1 MNKAERTRRFIIE
14 QSAPI
19 INKKGMAGTSLSDI
33 MEATKLAKGGIYGNF
48 ESKDEICAESFLYL
62 TENLGQQLDRAVLL
76 GQTAKEKFSNLLNAY
91 KGIKTE
97 GGCPILNFGVEADD
111 THPVMKENVKKVI
124 RSAQK
129 RFFDILANGI
139 ANNEISSDLDPKNF
153 SIKVFAMIEGAIL
166 CGRVLESNE
175 QMGIVLAAIQHEF
188 ETYLI

>member
-62 TENLGQQLDRAVLL
+62 TENLAQQLDRAVLL

-175 QMGIVLAAIQHEF
+175 QMGIVLTAIQLEF
-188 ETYLI
+188 ERYLI

>member
-1 MNKAERTRRFIIE
+1 
-14 QSAPI
+14 
-19 INKKGMAGTSLSDI
+19 MAGTSLSDI

-48 ESKDEICAESFLYL
+48 ESKDEICVESFLYL
-62 TENLGQQLDRAVLL
+62 TETLAQQLDRAVLL

-111 THPVMKENVKKVI
+111 THPAMKENVKKVI
-124 RSAQK
+124 RATQK
-129 RFFDILANGI
+129 RFFDILADGI
-139 ANNEISSDLDPKNF
+139 EKNEISSDLDPKNF

-166 CGRVLESNE
+166 CGRVLESND
-175 QMGIVLAAIQHEF
+175 QMRIIIDAIQHEF